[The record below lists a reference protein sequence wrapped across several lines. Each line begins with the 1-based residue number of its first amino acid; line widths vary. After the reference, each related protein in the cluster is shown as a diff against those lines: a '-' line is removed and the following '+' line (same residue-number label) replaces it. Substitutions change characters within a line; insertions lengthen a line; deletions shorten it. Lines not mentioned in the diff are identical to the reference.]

1 MIDKE
6 YIKINIATGKTF
18 SYLEYHTDSIIKVN
32 NPETYFTPYSFVKK
46 IEVDNQTENDYQDLI
61 IHFEFSNEIF
71 NCEDFHIG
79 YSPKRNKYVPK
90 IDPKIKIDEKKLY
103 ELNGIAS
110 CNIFISL
117 RDPNNNNKELCSNN
131 KTIKILPIC
140 QATSDIYKAPLLFA
154 KYCVTD
160 FTQIINI
167 QHAANIE
174 KAKINGFETD
184 CIIGYQN
191 NDENDVVKELT
202 SIYRAIHNTG
212 NITYSNPPNSNDV
225 IQNIRMPNVVLKTKL
240 GTCLDLSLLFCSALL
255 QVGLHPILI
264 LIEGH
269 AFAGCFL
276 HEYDSFNGYF
286 EDKPSV
292 VFSDATSEDKKLV
305 LFECT
310 TATNTSTTPFSE
322 TMKIANEN
330 LRAYRGFFVAID
342 IYRAQNS
349 YFKPIPIANEEG
361 NIDFTIPVAKL
372 KEEEI
377 NDLNEY
383 QGKPIPDSDS
393 NDRFSTW
400 EKKLL
405 DLSTAN
411 KLVNFRFSKDH
422 SNYSLIIPPNGKGKE
437 IFEFLKHKDGS
448 FSIGNFS
455 TYMVNNE
462 DGQKTK
468 IEDQMLID
476 IATSQIKNDTLLM
489 DASVKTMKSLI
500 KKDSESREETGS
512 PTLYLAI
519 GLLKG
524 NDSTGR
530 TTKEIRAPFLLLP
543 VKITKNR
550 YGDEFTVTY
559 DIEDMM
565 VNKTFFEYYKL
576 KKGSD
581 YDNLYT
587 ISSHNQ
593 FEDIVATLRENHS
606 GDIQLDENVCFFANF
621 LFTHMVMW
629 QDIIDRKDVLRQNVI
644 VKSLLENQSFIN
656 DEPIEVDNVDELD
669 TMKDFAAPLPYDSTQ
684 LKAIR
689 ECAKGNSFILDG
701 PPGTGKSQTIVNMIV
716 NAFYHGKT
724 VLFVAEKQAA
734 LEVVRQRLA
743 TLNLDQFALQLYSSK
758 TNKQTFF
765 NQLSKSMGNGK
776 KSSDED
782 FNSICDA
789 IEEQKKIINN
799 ELKRLHSHKKY
810 FYSLYEAITKELA
823 TSEIK
828 TTFNIEPSFLDS
840 YNSETNDKIRNII
853 RHIEKVNNEFDG
865 SECEAYLQT
874 IEFKKYSFQ
883 DQNKINDYYKEL
895 SILVSNL
902 KSSFESFKGLI
913 NDDELSLTK
922 NNINFVIEL
931 IDILLNKEVKIDC
944 FSTQNL
950 KSYFNDMISIMSELR
965 EFAKLENELRKTYKI
980 DGIESVNGNDVRIA
994 LSKGTNIFNR
1004 GKAKKESVK
1013 LLSPMLK
1020 DNADLTN
1027 EQIVQISEIAD
1038 KYNKSKENVIRY
1050 KYNLS
1055 IFFGESILD
1064 SLSDFDK
1071 YQELFDNTY
1080 NLYKLVLNGDEKTFN
1095 RLYTNIKGASP
1106 FVLPKIREAYT
1117 NLKNNFDNFNL
1128 KFNEIISNYP
1138 LDLTIFENIDF
1149 LDLFKSICDLFTVE
1163 ENQYKISQYTKL
1175 LSDYDELEQLGL
1187 SEFVSLIKGN
1197 DIQVGELER
1206 TYEHSL
1212 CHAFVLNSFVNDDE
1226 NNEFDSNLYEEQINK
1241 YQELIKKYNSL
1252 CVGETIEKITS
1263 KFEDPE
1269 MKRSASS
1276 PIGALRK
1283 LCMSSGKGISIR
1295 NTLNKFEDLI
1305 RMYFPCFLMSPLA
1318 AAQYLD
1324 VNSKKFDIVIF
1335 DEASQ
1340 IPTSEAIGPIARG
1353 NSLIVAGDPQQMPP
1367 SDYFSVTSGD
1377 QEESLDGEDALLE
1390 DAESLLDDCIAID
1403 MPRIRLAFHYRS
1415 KHESLIRFSNH
1426 NFYGGDLFT
1435 FPSTDNLKSHVSFIH
1450 VDATNKKKG
1459 SDISTEE
1466 IEAILNVLKQL
1477 LENKNTK
1484 NKSIGIIVFNSAQQE
1499 KLEDEVDSF
1508 LNKNQEYLTLTHWT
1522 EEDSNK
1528 KLFVKNLENVQ
1539 GDERDI
1545 IIMSVG
1551 FLKGHDGKALIN
1563 GPLALAK
1570 GERRLNVAAS
1580 RSIEQMIVISTIY
1593 ANDIDEV
1600 GKKNQGAKNLKDFLR
1615 FAQNSNGFV
1624 LDQTNDSDNKD
1635 LAFFISKELKEKGYE
1650 CDVSIGSSEFKVDLA
1665 VRKPNK
1671 QEYILGI
1678 LLDEKPLNG
1687 NVSCRDRF
1695 YVEPVILKTL
1705 KWKILRI
1712 YTVSFLRYKSKTIK
1726 KIIETIESLEDETEE
1741 EQNLYIPPVMTE
1753 HHISKED
1760 FGIIEYQSLKLDKVL
1775 LPELNYGTYYQ
1786 EIVNFI
1792 NDLIKQEYPI
1802 SKNML
1807 LEKIKENYYIS
1818 RMTQK
1823 TVSIIMA
1830 QIKIAGPI
1838 VTEDYD
1844 SSIFYWPKD
1853 CETKVNNFRSS
1864 TRDILDISKEE
1875 LLALMNSVIR
1885 IYKDIDKEELI
1896 RVVAELMNITV
1907 ITSKI
1912 RRKLEY
1918 VINYASVNNLFEVG
1932 YHENASYIVETN

>member
-6 YIKINIATGKTF
+6 YIKINIATEKTF
-18 SYLEYHTDSIIKVN
+18 SYLEYHTDSIIKAS
-32 NPETYFTPYSFVKK
+32 NPGTYFTPFSFVKK
-46 IEVDNQTENDYQDLI
+46 IEIDNQTENDYQDLI
-61 IHFEFSNEIF
+61 IHFEFSNNIF
-71 NCEDFHIG
+71 SCDDFHIG
-79 YSPKRNKYVPK
+79 YSPKRNKYIPK
-90 IDPKIKIDEKKLY
+90 IDPKIKIDERKLY
-103 ELNGIAS
+103 NLNGIS
-110 CNIFISL
+110 TCNIYVSL
-117 RDPNNNNKELCSNN
+117 RDPFNNNKELCSNN
-131 KTIKILPIC
+131 KTIKILPIT
-140 QATSDIYKAPLLFA
+140 QATSDFDKATLLFA

-160 FTQIINI
+160 FPNIISI
-167 QHAANIE
+167 QHAANME
-174 KAKINGFETD
+174 KAKINGRETD
-184 CIIGYQN
+184 NIIGYQN
-191 NDENDVVKELT
+191 DNENSIIKELT
-202 SIYRAIHNTG
+202 SIYRAIHNKG
-212 NITYSNPPNSNDV
+212 NITYSNPPNSSDV
-225 IQNIRMPNVVLKTKL
+225 VQNVRMPNVVLKTKL

-255 QVGLHPILI
+255 QVGLHPILVI
-264 LIEGH
+264 IKGH

-276 HEYDSFNGYF
+276 HEYDCFNGYY

-292 VFSDATSEDKKLV
+292 VYSDATGENKKLI

-310 TATNTSTTPFSE
+310 TATNSSSVPFSKAIE
-322 TMKIANEN
+322 IANEN
-330 LRAYRGFFVAID
+330 LRAYRDFFVAID
-342 IYRAQNS
+342 VYRAQVS
-349 YFKPIPIANEEG
+349 YFKPIPIENEEG
-361 NIDFTIPVAKL
+361 NIDFTIPSVKL

-377 NDLNEY
+377 NDLNKY
-383 QGKPIPDSDS
+383 QGTPISDTDV

-405 DLSTAN
+405 DLSTSN
-411 KLVNFRFSKDH
+411 KLVNFRFAKDH
-422 SNYSLIIPPNGKGKE
+422 SNYSQIIPPNGNGKE
-437 IFEFLKHKDGS
+437 IFEFLKRKNGS
-448 FSIGNFS
+448 FSLVNFS
-455 TYMVNNE
+455 SCSTYE
-462 DGQKTK
+462 DGQKVK
-468 IEDQMLID
+468 HENQMLID
-476 IATSQIKNDTLLM
+476 IANSQIKKDTLLM
-489 DASVKTMKSLI
+489 DADTKIMKNLI

-519 GLLKG
+519 GVLRAFDT
-524 NDSTGR
+524 NGR
-530 TTKEIRAPFLLLP
+530 IEKEINGPFLLLP

-550 YGDEFTVTY
+550 YGDEYTVTY

-576 KKGSD
+576 KKGTD
-581 YDNLYT
+581 YDNLYA

-593 FEDIVATLRENHS
+593 FEDIIATLRENHS
-606 GDIQLDENVCFFANF
+606 GDIQLDENICFFANF

-629 QDIIDRKDVLRQNVI
+629 QDIIDRKDALRQNVI

-656 DEPIEVDNVDELD
+656 NEPIEFDNIDEFD
-669 TMKDFAAPLPYDSTQ
+669 VMKDFAAPLPYDSTQ

-689 ECAKGNSFILDG
+689 ACAKGNSFILDG

-765 NQLSKSMGNGK
+765 NQLSKSMSNGK

-782 FNSICDA
+782 FTSICNSI
-789 IEEQKKIINN
+789 ETQKKIINS

-823 TSEIK
+823 TSDIK
-828 TTFNIEPSFLDS
+828 QTFNIDPIFLDN
-840 YNSETNDKIRNII
+840 YNSETNEKIRNII
-853 RHIEKVNNEFDG
+853 RHIEQINNEFDA
-865 SECEAYLQT
+865 SKCEAYLQ
-874 IEFKKYSFQ
+874 IIKFKKYSYQ
-883 DQNKINDYYKEL
+883 DQNKIEEYYKEL
-895 SILVSNL
+895 STLLSNL
-902 KSSFESFKGLI
+902 KSSFESFKEII
-913 NDDELSLTK
+913 NDNTLLLTTS
-922 NNINFVIEL
+922 NINFVIEL
-931 IDILLNKEVKIDC
+931 TDILLNKEVKLDC
-944 FSTQNL
+944 FSNQNL
-950 KSYFNDMISIMSELR
+950 ESFFSEIISIMSELK
-965 EFAKLENELRKTYKI
+965 EFIKFENELSITYKI
-980 DGIESVNGNDVRIA
+980 SGIENVNGNNVRIA
-994 LSKGTNIFNR
+994 LSKGTNIFNKA
-1004 GKAKKESVK
+1004 KAKKEAIK

-1020 DNADLTN
+1020 NNFDLTN
-1027 EQIVQISEIAD
+1027 DEIIKISEYAD
-1038 KYNKSKENVIRY
+1038 KYNKYKETINKY
-1050 KYNLS
+1050 KHSLS
-1055 IFFGESILD
+1055 IFFGESILN
-1064 SLSDFDK
+1064 SLENYDK
-1071 YQELFDNTY
+1071 YQEIFNNTY
-1080 NLYKLVLNGDEKTFN
+1080 NLYKLVLIGDEKIFN
-1095 RLYTNIKGASP
+1095 NLYTNIKGVSP
-1106 FVLPKIREAYT
+1106 FALPKIRDAYT
-1117 NLKNNFDNFNL
+1117 KLRNDFNTFNF
-1128 KFNEIISNYP
+1128 KFNEITSYYP
-1138 LDLTIFENIDF
+1138 LDLNIFETKDF
-1149 LDLFKSICDLFTVE
+1149 FDSFKSICELFVVE
-1163 ENQYKISQYTKL
+1163 DNQYKISQYTRL
-1175 LSDYDELEQLGL
+1175 LSDYDTLESLGL
-1187 SEFVSLIKGN
+1187 NEFVSLIKEN
-1197 DIQVGELER
+1197 DIQVGEFER

-1212 CHAFVLNSFVNDDE
+1212 CHAFVLNSFINDDE
-1226 NNEFDSNLYEEQINK
+1226 NNDFDYNLYEEQISK

-1269 MKRSASS
+1269 IKRSSSS

-1305 RMYFPCFLMSPLA
+1305 RIYFPCFLMSPLA

-1340 IPTSEAIGPIARG
+1340 IPTSEAVGPIARG
-1353 NSLIVAGDPQQMPP
+1353 SSLIVAGDPQQMPP
-1367 SDYFSVTSGD
+1367 SNYFSAGSGD
-1377 QEESLDGEDALLE
+1377 LKESLDGEDVLLE

-1435 FPSTDNLKSHVSFIH
+1435 FPSTDHLKSHVSFIH

-1459 SDISTEE
+1459 SDISKEE
-1466 IEAILNVLKQL
+1466 INAILDVLKQL
-1477 LENKNTK
+1477 LENPNTK
-1484 NKSIGIIVFNSAQQE
+1484 NKSFGIIVFNSAQQE

-1508 LNKNQEYLTLTHWT
+1508 LNSKPEYLNLTHWA
-1522 EEDSNK
+1522 EENSNK
-1528 KLFVKNLENVQ
+1528 KLFIKNLENVQ

-1551 FLKGHDGKALIN
+1551 FLKGRDGKAVIN

-1580 RSIEQMIVISTIY
+1580 RSIEQMIVISTIF
-1593 ANDIDEV
+1593 ASDIDEV

-1615 FAQNSNGFV
+1615 FAQNSSGFAI
-1624 LDQTNDSDNKD
+1624 DQTNDSNNKD
-1635 LAFFISKELKEKGYE
+1635 LAFFISKELKAKGYE

-1665 VRKPNK
+1665 VRKPGK
-1671 QEYILGI
+1671 KEYILGI

-1705 KWKILRI
+1705 NWKTLRI
-1712 YTVSFLRYKSKTIK
+1712 YTVSFLRYKTKTIK
-1726 KIIETIESLEDETEE
+1726 KIIEAIENIEDEPSTE
-1741 EQNLYIPPVMTE
+1741 QSLYIPPVMTE
-1753 HHISKED
+1753 HHISNKD
-1760 FGIIEYQSLKLDKVL
+1760 FGIIEYKNLKLNKTSI
-1775 LPELNYGTYYQ
+1775 PELNYGIYYQ

-1807 LEKIKENYYIS
+1807 LEKIKENYQIL

-1823 TVSIIMA
+1823 TLSIIMA
-1830 QIKIAGPI
+1830 QIRIASP
-1838 VTEDYD
+1838 VETNDYD
-1844 SSIFYWPKD
+1844 STIFYWPKD
-1853 CETKVNNFRSS
+1853 SNLKVNNFRSS

-1875 LLALMNSVIR
+1875 LITLINSVIK

-1896 RVVAELMNITV
+1896 RVIAELMNITI
-1907 ITSKI
+1907 ITSKV

-1918 VINYASVNNLFEVG
+1918 VINYACVNNLFEIG
-1932 YHENASYIVETN
+1932 YHEKNI